1 MAPHLGSTPP
11 ISGNRLAEFGEDGS
25 RRGLPVPVW
34 LAGIDCNQ
42 EKIFAT
48 APRILTLHVLLL
60 ERRLHVSSTE
70 IASTLDCNCL
80 VKPCRHERP
89 SFVG

>member
-42 EKIFAT
+42 EKKYS
-48 APRILTLHVLLL
+48 PRLPAFLH
-60 ERRLHVSSTE
+60 SMSYYWKGDFT
-70 IASTLDCNCL
+70 
-80 VKPCRHERP
+80 
-89 SFVG
+89 